1 MPKLYVHLK
10 ALAQNNNLFSNEKKD
25 KKSCRRK
32 ARHKEDP
39 GNSYWVLYNREDHFE
54 MNFIIKIYKLAK
66 SLVKIGTSDAL
77 RPILGP
83 TPL

>member
-1 MPKLYVHLK
+1 MKVNKQLYLAMLLKFHILTTRHLRIK
-10 ALAQNNNLFSNEKKD
+10 VKV
-25 KKSCRRK
+25 
-32 ARHKEDP
+32 
-39 GNSYWVLYNREDHFE
+39 YIREDHFE

-66 SLVKIGTSDAL
+66 SLVKIGTSDAP